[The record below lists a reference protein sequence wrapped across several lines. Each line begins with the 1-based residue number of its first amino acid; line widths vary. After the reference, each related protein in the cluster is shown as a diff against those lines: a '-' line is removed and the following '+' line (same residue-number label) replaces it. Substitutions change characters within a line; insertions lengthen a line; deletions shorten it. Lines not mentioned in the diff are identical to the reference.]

1 MKCTR
6 MDGTALDSI
15 FMSTYP
21 IEQFIPQNEN
31 ADNDNEKPIAAIEQT
46 LHSVEQCTQRGLNI
60 DPDAGANAGSR
71 AEIEFATN
79 NPLSEL
85 VWSPRNG
92 LSLKCTDCSLS
103 EKKSPLFWSS
113 ESGNMIISSPTNIK
127 AWESFNNVSLAVGDP
142 RSTHLAPNLDDQ
154 NSNQETLVRS
164 HESTEDKMPPS
175 QAKIGLLGDLEPL
188 TTMNVSAVD
197 VNRDEDDRSPEKE
210 MGMCSPIDT
219 QMYVDFREDRM
230 VAAAALTE
238 KASLPVKHEDVKVD
252 LLQIEPQCGD
262 SAKETGFAPFEKSG
276 EINSGNV
283 QRASLADTLVSEA
296 SAVKQHYHSGSSMS
310 ISRSLDRKHAEPDLV
325 FEENNRNKTGKNPE
339 PIGIPCVDKLESTAE
354 NDVEPSKMEGM
365 FCSQYSPD
373 KSEAVGGSAC
383 SEAGII
389 VAYHV
394 EGEGYKSP
402 AENPGVSPMD
412 YKAAPIEASP
422 NNSKREGKE
431 RALSDT
437 KVDRINSKGKDD
449 SHESVESCNS
459 RELFS
464 KGKRAWSF
472 ERLLVTGGKRIK
484 KQHNETHHPPSSL
497 GQDSSFMN
505 WISNMVKRF
514 PKFYMEG
521 QPSWAIAARPYQRNG
536 SHDSPSTSLEKNQED
551 PHFGRSSFQ
560 NVLQTLHCPRIQLE
574 NKKNVDLNDQE
585 GPKGSKVE
593 VANKIPFDVSPPGE
607 PDQKT
612 VKFANFIPILNERP
626 QVACPS
632 IRPSI
637 ASASDTVL
645 SEKRERNFG
654 ENKRSCSIACGLETG
669 VIHSSGSSLRDD
681 SGSLPEGKG
690 IRQIVSVDPNTSS
703 DLVTNKSKP
712 LGSLW
717 ITRFS
722 PNVSGPVSNTMKFNQ
737 ETSAAIAHFTN
748 CNSLLP
754 QSQNA
759 VFSIEE
765 PNNLEV
771 SHEASAEDHMNA
783 QSRNIKHHSIGSSIP
798 RSFKRMNIR
807 SNQKLKSKLSTVLPY
822 QGFKNSDATFSCFA
836 RRLDAVRHISPLK
849 VVDSAVHADTL
860 CYFCGIRGHTLK
872 DCSWII
878 DSELKDLLKNLNL
891 YDGADKTSCLCI
903 KCFELSHWAIACP
916 NASLKK
922 QNNTHGNTSLAGNRT
937 CDRVPQ
943 NQTPLANHDR
953 RNMLQSEIM
962 DGKHQLV
969 GAYTASHGETSKT
982 ELMVQTNVGS
992 KLSSAMV
999 LNGWVLDSKSLK
1011 KNLPRDDCHKGLPGK
1026 GTSKELLMMG
1036 KSTTS
1041 GFESGSKEKQIT
1053 PFHDHVNRQIPDIP
1067 LGTFQAIR
1075 KLRLSRTDIL
1085 KWSKPPISKSSLE
1098 GFFLRLRL
1106 GKWEQGL
1113 GGTGYHMARISGA
1126 FQGRPCMTCKLPI
1139 PVDMGGLKCLVDRR
1153 YVSNH
1158 DFIEDELMT
1167 WWCATLKGDGRLP
1180 TEEDLSLKLGERKRY
1195 GF

>member
-1 MKCTR
+1 
-6 MDGTALDSI
+6 
-15 FMSTYP
+15 
-21 IEQFIPQNEN
+21 
-31 ADNDNEKPIAAIEQT
+31 
-46 LHSVEQCTQRGLNI
+46 
-60 DPDAGANAGSR
+60 
-71 AEIEFATN
+71 
-79 NPLSEL
+79 
-85 VWSPRNG
+85 
-92 LSLKCTDCSLS
+92 
-103 EKKSPLFWSS
+103 
-113 ESGNMIISSPTNIK
+113 
-127 AWESFNNVSLAVGDP
+127 
-142 RSTHLAPNLDDQ
+142 
-154 NSNQETLVRS
+154 
-164 HESTEDKMPPS
+164 
-175 QAKIGLLGDLEPL
+175 
-188 TTMNVSAVD
+188 MNVSAVD
-197 VNRDEDDRSPEKE
+197 VNHDEDDRSPEKE
-210 MGMCSPIDT
+210 MGICSPRET
-219 QMYVDFREDRM
+219 QINVDFRKDGINN
-230 VAAAALTE
+230 AAALPE
-238 KASLPVKHEDVKVD
+238 KASLPGMYMITFLVYSQISNLSMSYKIQGTLAVLENRNYAAVLSVKPEDVKVD
-252 LLQIEPQCGD
+252 LLQIEPQWGD

-283 QRASLADTLVSEA
+283 QRASFADRLVSEA
-296 SAVKQHYHSGSSMS
+296 SAVKQHHDSGSSMS
-310 ISRSLDRKHAEPDLV
+310 ISRSLDRKNAEPDLV

-339 PIGIPCVDKLESTAE
+339 SIGIPCIDKLESTAE
-354 NDVEPSKMEGM
+354 NDVEPSKMERM

-383 SEAGII
+383 AEAGVI

-394 EGEGYKSP
+394 EGEGNKSP
-402 AENPGVSPMD
+402 AENPGVSSMD

-422 NNSKREGKE
+422 NNSIIEGKE
-431 RALSDT
+431 RAVSDT
-437 KVDRINSKGKDD
+437 EVDRINSKGKDD

-472 ERLLVTGGKRIK
+472 ERPLVTGSKRIK
-484 KQHNETHHPPSSL
+484 KQHNETHHSASSV

-505 WISNMVKRF
+505 WISNMVRRF
-514 PKFYMEG
+514 PKLYMDG
-521 QPSWAIAARPYQRNG
+521 QPSRAITARPYQRNG

-551 PHFGRSSFQ
+551 PRFGRTSFQ
-560 NVLQTLHCPRIQLE
+560 NVLQNLHCPRIQLE

-593 VANKIPFDVSPPGE
+593 VANKILFDASPCGE
-607 PDQKT
+607 PDKKT
-612 VKFANFIPILNERP
+612 VKFPNFIPILNERP
-626 QVACPS
+626 QVSACPS
-632 IRPSI
+632 IRPTI
-637 ASASDTVL
+637 ASASDAIL

-654 ENKRSCSIACGLETG
+654 ENKRSCSIACGLEKG
-669 VIHSSGSSLRDD
+669 VIHSSEYSLRDD

-722 PNVSGPVSNTMKFNQ
+722 PNVSGPVSNTMKCNQ
-737 ETSAAIAHFTN
+737 ETSAAIEQFTN
-748 CNSLLP
+748 CNSLFP
-754 QSQNA
+754 QCQNA
-759 VFSIEE
+759 VFSVEE
-765 PNNLEV
+765 PNSLEV
-771 SHEASAEDHMNA
+771 SHEPSAEDHMNA
-783 QSRNIKHHSIGSSIP
+783 RSRNIKHHSVGSSIS
-798 RSFKRMNIR
+798 RGFKRMNIR

-836 RRLDAVRHISPLK
+836 RRLDAVRNISPLK

-916 NASLKK
+916 NASVKK
-922 QNNTHGNTSLAGNRT
+922 QINTHGNTSLAGNRT
-937 CDRVPQ
+937 CDRIPHNPQ

-962 DGKHQLV
+962 DGKHQPV
-969 GAYTASHGETSKT
+969 GAYNASHGESSKAKT

-999 LNGWVLDSKSLK
+999 LNGWVLDSKSVK
-1011 KNLPRDDCHKGLPGK
+1011 KNLPRDDCHKGQPGK
-1026 GTSKELLMMG
+1026 GTSKELLIMG

-1067 LGTFQAIR
+1067 QGTFQAIK

-1085 KWSKPPISKSSLE
+1085 KYDLFSL
-1098 GFFLRLRL
+1098 
-1106 GKWEQGL
+1106 
-1113 GGTGYHMARISGA
+1113 
-1126 FQGRPCMTCKLPI
+1126 
-1139 PVDMGGLKCLVDRR
+1139 
-1153 YVSNH
+1153 
-1158 DFIEDELMT
+1158 
-1167 WWCATLKGDGRLP
+1167 TL
-1180 TEEDLSLKLGERKRY
+1180 
-1195 GF
+1195 